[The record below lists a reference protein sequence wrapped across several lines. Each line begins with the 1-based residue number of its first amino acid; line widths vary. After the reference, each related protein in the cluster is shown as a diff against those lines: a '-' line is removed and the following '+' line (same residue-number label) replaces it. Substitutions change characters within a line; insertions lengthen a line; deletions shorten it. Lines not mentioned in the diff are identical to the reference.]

1 MSPRPLSLMSPVP
14 HVPCLSPHVPNVPC
28 PQCALLESHLSDQLT
43 LHLDVA
49 GNVVALGVV
58 AAPGTCRGSEVE
70 DVDLELFNT
79 SVALRQPLPAAT

>member
-1 MSPRPLSLMSPVP
+1 M
-14 HVPCLSPHVPNVPC
+14 
-28 PQCALLESHLSDQLT
+28 ESHLSDQLT

-58 AAPGTCRGSEVE
+58 AAPGACQGTEVE